1 MHFPSFADLDISFG
15 FSLLHGMIV
24 LFCIASFQSFLFFQ
38 NVKMKKINV
47 MIDTYNKA
55 LMNHN
60 IHNIENLLFL
70 KLSFIYIH
78 HKSYFTNYEY

>member
-1 MHFPSFADLDISFG
+1 
-15 FSLLHGMIV
+15 
-24 LFCIASFQSFLFFQ
+24 
-38 NVKMKKINV
+38 MKKINV

-70 KLSFIYIH
+70 KLS
-78 HKSYFTNYEY
+78 

>member
-1 MHFPSFADLDISFG
+1 
-15 FSLLHGMIV
+15 
-24 LFCIASFQSFLFFQ
+24 
-38 NVKMKKINV
+38 